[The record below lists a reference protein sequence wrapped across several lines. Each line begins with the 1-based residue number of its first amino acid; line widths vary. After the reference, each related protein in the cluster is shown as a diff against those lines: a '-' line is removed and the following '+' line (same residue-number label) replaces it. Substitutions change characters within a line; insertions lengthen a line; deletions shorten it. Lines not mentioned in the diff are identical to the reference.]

1 MNAKALL
8 CLLLAAGPASQA
20 AAQKTS
26 KVDLQ
31 ESVVRVLATQR
42 FPSYIRPWVK
52 QPAQQSSGS
61 GVVIAGKR
69 ILTNAHVVMHATQVY
84 VQPFESSDK
93 LEATIEK
100 ISPEFDLA
108 LLKLEDE
115 KFFDKR
121 PAVPLA
127 KKLPGVRD
135 AVTAF
140 GFQSGGV
147 GLSTTKGTISRLEY
161 GPYSYGQA
169 GLRLEITA
177 PLKEGNSGGP
187 AISDGKIVGVVFA
200 VSRRGNIGH
209 AIPVE
214 EVEAFLKAPKETTD
228 FEKLSLGTTFFSL
241 ENNALRQK
249 LRVPDGTTGV
259 LAGEHYSP
267 RDAKGPLKIGDIV
280 TRIGDYDIDNT
291 GMVRIY
297 GTQLGFYY
305 LAHKLAKDGA
315 VPLTV
320 LRDGKTMLL
329 KAPVRFR
336 SQGALLPALK
346 MQEPS
351 YFVWGPL
358 AFSPATSELVTTV
371 RPYLTP
377 AWVLKHSPLVLR
389 SSDYVAFP
397 GEQLVMLIAMFPH
410 KIVKG
415 YSSPVGQTVAKVNG
429 TKIKN
434 LRHLVAMLRDVK
446 SPFVEFAFAERYA
459 EKLVFKRKEV
469 DKAMEQ
475 ILTDNGIRLQASPRS
490 LLKVW
495 EDRKK

>member
-1 MNAKALL
+1 MQAKALL
-8 CLLLAAGPASQA
+8 CLLLAVGPASQA
-20 AAQKTS
+20 GAQKKS
-26 KVDLQ
+26 KIDLQ

-52 QPAQQSSGS
+52 QPAIESSGS
-61 GVVIAGKR
+61 GVVIEGKR
-69 ILTNAHVVMHATQVY
+69 VLTNAHVVMHATQVY

-108 LLKLEDE
+108 LLKLEDK

-121 PAVPLA
+121 PPLPLA

-135 AVTAF
+135 AVTAY

-147 GLSTTKGTISRLEY
+147 GLSTTKGIVSRIEY
-161 GPYSYGQA
+161 GPYHYGQA

-214 EVEAFLKAPKETTD
+214 EVEAFLKAPKGAKD
-228 FEKLSLGTTFFSL
+228 FEKLSLGRSFNSL
-241 ENNALRQK
+241 ENKALREK
-249 LRVPDGTTGV
+249 LRVPAATKGV
-259 LAGEHYSP
+259 LAGVRYS
-267 RDAKGPLKIGDIV
+267 RDANGPLKAGDIV
-280 TRIGDYDIDNT
+280 TKIGDYDIDNT

-297 GTQLGFYY
+297 GTRLAFYY
-305 LAHKLAKDGA
+305 LVNKLAKKGK
-315 VPLTV
+315 VPLTIV
-320 LRDGKTMLL
+320 RGGKSHVIQ
-329 KAPVRFR
+329 APVRTR
-336 SQGALLPALK
+336 SPGALLPALK
-346 MQEPS
+346 MEEPA

-371 RPYLTP
+371 QPYLTST
-377 AWVLKHSPLVLR
+377 WIVNRSPLVAR
-389 SSDYVAFP
+389 SSDYVAFS
-397 GEQLVMLIAMFPH
+397 GEQLVMLISMFPH
-410 KIVKG
+410 KTVKG
-415 YSSPVGQTVAKVNG
+415 YSSPFGQTVAKVNG
-429 TKIKN
+429 TKIKS
-434 LRHLVAMLRDVK
+434 LRHLVETLRDVK
-446 SPFVEFAFAERYA
+446 SPFVEFEFAERYS

-469 DKAMEQ
+469 QGAMEQ
-475 ILTDNGIRLQASPRS
+475 ILTDNGIRLQASPKS

-495 EDRKK
+495 ENKEK